1 MPSVNKCLPLSIFP
15 YWCQS
20 HMTLEFL
27 RMEVGVEGGLVTGE
41 GCKRDEESGVQLED

>member
-1 MPSVNKCLPLSIFP
+1 MA
-15 YWCQS
+15 
-20 HMTLEFL
+20 LEFL